1 MTNKIMCVETEQ
13 EFDSQIDC
21 VRFYNE
27 KHSAPLNSAV
37 DKLWRTYRGQHFIS
51 EKNFY
56 LLPMIKTLLE
66 KGLLK

>member
-21 VRFYNE
+21 VRFYND
-27 KHSAPLNSAV
+27 KYSALLNSAV
-37 DKLWRTYRGQHFIS
+37 DKLWRTYHGQHFIS

-56 LLPMIKTLLE
+56 LLTMIKTLLE

>member
-1 MTNKIMCVETEQ
+1 MTNKIMCVETGQ

-27 KHSAPLNSAV
+27 KHSAPLNVAI
-37 DKLWRTYRGQHFIS
+37 DKLWRTYHGQHFIS
-51 EKNFY
+51 EKNFD
-56 LLPMIKTLLE
+56 LSPMITTLLE